1 MVLPLTPYGS
11 SPFGSPVFS
20 RGMFQSPNN
29 QFGQMMAMRANLGRD
44 PSMVTRSPIES
55 PGYFME
61 EVQRTPETGET
72 EAPSTGQMDIDRLNE
87 AILRLQQQQE
97 NLSRHLGATPNLNA
111 RQGLPSLL
119 GSSQLRPRLVA
130 EEMEMK
136 YNVRPDIARAEVQP
150 TLHIA
155 RFEDHIART
164 QGPGNIG
171 RL

>member
-1 MVLPLTPYGS
+1 
-11 SPFGSPVFS
+11 
-20 RGMFQSPNN
+20 
-29 QFGQMMAMRANLGRD
+29 
-44 PSMVTRSPIES
+44 
-55 PGYFME
+55 
-61 EVQRTPETGET
+61 
-72 EAPSTGQMDIDRLNE
+72 MDIDRLNE

-119 GSSQLRPRLVA
+119 GSQVMPLPQPPPQY
-130 EEMEMK
+130 EMK
-136 YNVRPDIARAEVQP
+136 YNVRPDIARSEVQP